1 LYCALREPASPPRKY
16 RRSRRDE
23 LVHRTTCENAPFA
36 SIFRTMNLFVEAC
49 LKRAHRK
56 LFMAR
61 DATSHESNASRTWR
75 ECDSKDTPSPRFRQ
89 AGVSSPYMS
98 RIVACGNTVDRV
110 NPGLKTLP
118 CACVAALPKIAV
130 IIRGCGTIEP
140 SRCKT
145 SSKSKSTDAIEYI
158 KKQLETNKQQQEHIA
173 IASLRA
179 LDRKSAIVTVLLK

>member
-1 LYCALREPASPPRKY
+1 VLPERASSLRKH

-36 SIFRTMNLFVEAC
+36 SIYRTTNLSVEAC

-56 LFMAR
+56 LFIAR
-61 DATSHESNASRTWR
+61 DTTSHESDASRTWQ

-89 AGVSSPYMS
+89 AGVSSPHMS
-98 RIVACGNTVDRV
+98 RIVACGHTVERV
-110 NPGLKTLP
+110 NPGLKTSS
-118 CACVAALPKIAV
+118 CACLAALPKIAV
-130 IIRGCGTIEP
+130 IIQGCGTIEP

-145 SSKSKSTDAIEYI
+145 SSKSKSTDAIEHI
-158 KKQLETNKQQQEHIA
+158 KKQLETNQQHQTHLA
-173 IASLRA
+173 IALLRA